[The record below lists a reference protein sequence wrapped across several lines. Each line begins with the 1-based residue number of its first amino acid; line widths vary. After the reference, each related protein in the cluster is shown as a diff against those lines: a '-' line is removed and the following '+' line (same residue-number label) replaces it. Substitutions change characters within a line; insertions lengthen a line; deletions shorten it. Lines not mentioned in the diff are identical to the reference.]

1 MPQKPIGTEH
11 GTLIKVKC
19 PHCREPHRFEVIEQ
33 AISGLLRLFGG
44 RNNWLLVCDGCQYSI
59 DIDPVDVSIIVE
71 LLEKAEQMKAGE
83 LTDDAY
89 YKLIIESQAGCIA
102 NLIIDSQPRP
112 CPACGEEVPPTFA
125 DCWSCNEPM
134 PDGSVKEAEPA
145 GDVGDA
151 TLDPISGK
159 AKSERVQTE
168 ES

>member
-1 MPQKPIGTEH
+1 MAQKPVGTDH

-19 PHCREPHRFEVIEQ
+19 PHCREPQRFQVIEQ
-33 AISGLLRLFGG
+33 AIGGLMRLFGG
-44 RNNWLLVCDGCQYSI
+44 RNSWLLVCDGCSYSV
-59 DIDPVDVSIIVE
+59 DIEPVDVSTIAE
-71 LLEKAEQMKAGE
+71 LLEQAEKMEAGE
-83 LTDDAY
+83 LTEQEY
-89 YKLIIESQAGCIA
+89 LKLLGGSQAGCIA

-145 GDVGDA
+145 GDVGNA

-159 AKSERVQTE
+159 AKAEQVETE
-168 ES
+168 E